1 MGQYRVNDH
10 PYHAPQFTE
19 LKIFELQKCNRIIR
33 FFVDDAFRS
42 ICLGFIFSSLILTM
56 AMIFDAKLSN
66 GPIPQHGAVF
76 SSDSR
81 CSKFGKDFL
90 KNTRNSFDTAI
101 LTSLCLL
108 ATHSNAVSFGGGGQA
123 TIYRIDEPGSTY
135 IDFIGRDNT
144 TVPHMGQPGLPT
156 FMRGLRKIKDLG
168 DDRFQDGKYTGASFS
183 EMRPDYTNMHHLIEL
198 AKNYIEN
205 ELEGRELIEMSSL
218 SNILQHLTVYPDSFY
233 EPGKFYLDFTKKS

>member
-1 MGQYRVNDH
+1 
-10 PYHAPQFTE
+10 
-19 LKIFELQKCNRIIR
+19 
-33 FFVDDAFRS
+33 
-42 ICLGFIFSSLILTM
+42 M

-90 KNTRNSFDTAI
+90 RNTRNSFDTAI

-108 ATHSNAVSFGGGGQA
+108 ATNPDEVSFGGGGQA

-156 FMRGLRKIKDLG
+156 FMRGLRKIKDIG

-198 AKNYIEN
+198 TKSYVEN
-205 ELEGRELIEMSSL
+205 DLEDRELIDMSSL
-218 SNILQHLTVYPDSFY
+218 SKILQHLTVYPDSFY
-233 EPGKFYLDFTKKS
+233 EPGKF